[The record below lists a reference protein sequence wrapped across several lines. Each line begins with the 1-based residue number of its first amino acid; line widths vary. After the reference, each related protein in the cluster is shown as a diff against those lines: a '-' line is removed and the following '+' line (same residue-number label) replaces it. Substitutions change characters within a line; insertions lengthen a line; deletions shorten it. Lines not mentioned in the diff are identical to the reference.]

1 MVHHHTLIITKTIF
15 LVFGERPTDDINGSI
30 GGVWKKFIINLSK
43 AKTIFCL
50 SLYYDG
56 DNSLLTEKI
65 LSV

>member
-1 MVHHHTLIITKTIF
+1 M
-15 LVFGERPTDDINGSI
+15 FGERPTDDINGSI

-56 DNSLLTEKI
+56 DNSLLMEKI